1 MLIMEIFDLLNFQ
14 LQTNPEMLAQL
25 AFAFKIKYWLLI
37 ALAFYF
43 IFILPYRDSKKE
55 AARDVDDDNQFFP

>member
-1 MLIMEIFDLLNFQ
+1 MEILDLLNFQ

-37 ALAFYF
+37 GLAFYF
-43 IFILPYRDSKKE
+43 IFFLPYRDSKKKT
-55 AARDVDDDNQFFP
+55 ARDTDDNQFFP